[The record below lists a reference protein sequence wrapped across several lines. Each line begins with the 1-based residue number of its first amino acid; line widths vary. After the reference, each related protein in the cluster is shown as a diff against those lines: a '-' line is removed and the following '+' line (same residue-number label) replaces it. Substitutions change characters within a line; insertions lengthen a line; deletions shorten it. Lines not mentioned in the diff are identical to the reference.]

1 MAPVS
6 LPERIRAALE
16 PYMQRTA
23 VPGVAAAISYRDE
36 VHVLALGTLALTSAE
51 PVQRDSLF
59 RISSM
64 TKPVT
69 AAAALLLVDRGVI
82 TLDEPIERLLP
93 ELADRRVLRQLN
105 SPLTDTVPADRPV
118 TVRDLLTFTDG
129 FGQLYRS
136 PTDHPI
142 VAAALSA
149 GLRMGPPA
157 PASQSA
163 PDDWLAQLG
172 SLPLMRQPGHSF
184 LYDTAYDVLSV
195 LIARA
200 AGTDFATFL
209 QDNLFE
215 PLGMVDTSF
224 SVPAS
229 KVHRLAAAYTPGSTG
244 LELTDDPRTG
254 QWASEPAF
262 HSGAGGLVSTC
273 DDYLKFARMILN
285 QGRTGSQQL
294 LSPAAVRLMTTDA
307 MSPVQKSRSATIPL
321 DFSTHTWGMGLA
333 LVTAPK
339 QLWPQSSYGW
349 TGGLGTHWMTDPQ
362 AEVVA
367 VIMTQVAMT
376 TPDSTQLFDD
386 FARAVPVRG

>member
-69 AAAALLLVDRGVI
+69 AAAALLLVHRGVI

-157 PASQSA
+157 PASQPA

-172 SLPLMRQPGHSF
+172 SLPLMQQPGHSF

-200 AGTDFATFL
+200 AGTDF
-209 QDNLFE
+209 
-215 PLGMVDTSF
+215 
-224 SVPAS
+224 
-229 KVHRLAAAYTPGSTG
+229 
-244 LELTDDPRTG
+244 
-254 QWASEPAF
+254 
-262 HSGAGGLVSTC
+262 
-273 DDYLKFARMILN
+273 
-285 QGRTGSQQL
+285 
-294 LSPAAVRLMTTDA
+294 
-307 MSPVQKSRSATIPL
+307 
-321 DFSTHTWGMGLA
+321 
-333 LVTAPK
+333 
-339 QLWPQSSYGW
+339 
-349 TGGLGTHWMTDPQ
+349 
-362 AEVVA
+362 
-367 VIMTQVAMT
+367 
-376 TPDSTQLFDD
+376 
-386 FARAVPVRG
+386 